1 MKILVA
7 GYPYIREY
15 YLKTFD
21 QYPEKDQL
29 FFLLP
34 KKWKAKRG
42 QVIFNPPSRDNILTT
57 KAYFY
62 HSNYPIL
69 GGLLKGW
76 MPALP
81 LYIHRVFKKE
91 KGILYSPSEPILLTT
106 LYQGIWAKIFGLK
119 HIIFTWENIDY
130 KDKFRGINWFIKK
143 SILRLN
149 LFFCDGVICGN
160 EKAKKIFT
168 KLTSKSLEVIP
179 LSGVD
184 THFFKPCESD
194 FRKKYNLE
202 SKIIFTFVGALGY
215 RKGIHLILEAF
226 GNVLKEI
233 NNAHLIVIGSG
244 ESEDYENK
252 LEETIKNFSLQN
264 YITRMRWAEHKD
276 LVEILS
282 ASDVFLYPSISY
294 KGWEEQFG
302 YSIAEAGLM
311 KLPVIS
317 TKSGSIAEIIKDGET
332 GILIEQN
339 STRELSAAMVAL
351 GKDREMRI
359 KLGENARSYISER
372 YANDLIADKF
382 LEFFRSIYEKNNTN
396 ITKKILS

>member
-42 QVIFNPPSRDNILTT
+42 QVIFNPPSRDNILITR
-57 KAYFY
+57 AYFY

-119 HIIFTWENIDY
+119 HVIFTWENVDY
-130 KDKFRGINWFIKK
+130 EKKFSGLNWLVKK
-143 SILRLN
+143 IILRLN
-149 LFFCDGVICGN
+149 LKLCDGIVCGN
-160 EKAKKIFT
+160 KKAKDIFSKWTT
-168 KLTSKSLEVIP
+168 KPIGVIP
-179 LSGVD
+179 ISGLDPKV
-184 THFFKPCESD
+184 FKPRE
-194 FRKKYNLE
+194 NLKTGD
-202 SKIIFTFVGALGY
+202 KITFSFIGALGH
-215 RKGIHLILEAF
+215 RKGVHLILRAF
-226 GNVLKEI
+226 RDLFVKI
-233 NNAHLIVIGSG
+233 PNAHLMIVGSG
-244 ESEDYENK
+244 EDKSYEDRLNDMIKELGIRDSVTKIPWVNHKK
-252 LEETIKNFSLQN
+252 LL
-264 YITRMRWAEHKD
+264 
-276 LVEILS
+276 EILS
-282 ASDVFLYPSISY
+282 ESDVFLYPSISY

-311 KLPVIS
+311 KVPVIS
-317 TKSGSIAEIIKDGET
+317 TRSGSIDEVVVDCKT
-332 GILIEQN
+332 GILVQQDNEGELLNAMMLLGNSEQL
-339 STRELSAAMVAL
+339 RKE
-351 GKDREMRI
+351 
-359 KLGENARSYISER
+359 LGENARKYIIENFSNEIV
-372 YANDLIADKF
+372 AEKF
-382 LEFFRSIYEKNNTN
+382 YRFFRTAIS
-396 ITKKILS
+396 